1 MKVERDADGN
11 ITKKITL
18 TVSQFQNNLCLSV
31 NLTINKLVYNH
42 RIQSNKNFLLHK
54 LKFKSL
60 TPFL

>member
-1 MKVERDADGN
+1 M
-11 ITKKITL
+11 
-18 TVSQFQNNLCLSV
+18 SV

-60 TPFL
+60 TPFYKNFISEHKQDELMRDYL